1 MRFFIGLLCL
11 AVSCAGCYD
20 VPDEE
25 SSPVAV
31 TIDGM
36 TVTVDEFNNAYA
48 QAQLAG
54 GHVPACRR
62 EFLDQLVQRRLLLR
76 EAGDNGLDR
85 DPRFLQSVELFWQQS
100 LLKLMLDRKMREI
113 SVTTEVDEQEIREYF
128 EQHKEEYPDKTVD
141 QMRDRIR
148 FLLSRLKQQQV
159 LEAWLQELRNRARVE
174 VREDLLQL
182 DEAVE
187 HAGGESA
194 LGREFVIRLD
204 TEQIA
209 EEFKRQLQVLH
220 EQMAAEQADGQQ
232 PEPEVEQ

>member
-1 MRFFIGLLCL
+1 MRFFVGLMCAVL
-11 AVSCAGCYD
+11 ACAGCYD

-25 SSPVAV
+25 PSPVAV
-31 TIDGM
+31 TIDAM
-36 TVTVDEFNNAYA
+36 TVTVDEFNSAYA

-54 GHVPACRR
+54 GHTPSTRR
-62 EFLDQLVQRRLLLR
+62 EFLDQLIQRRLLLR

-113 SVTTEVDEQEIREYF
+113 AVTTEVGEPEIREYF
-128 EQHKEEYPDKTVD
+128 EAHKDDYPDKTVD

-148 FLLSRLKQQQV
+148 FLLSRMKQQQA

-174 VREDLLQL
+174 VREDILQL
-182 DEAVE
+182 DEAAE
-187 HAGGESA
+187 PAGGESA

-209 EEFKRQLQVLH
+209 EEFKRQLQALH
-220 EQMAAEQADGQQ
+220 EEMAAEQAGGQQ
-232 PEPEVEQ
+232 AEPEVRQ